1 MYQISNNKDH
11 NITVNTSKHVFCII
25 LGTTQ
30 NIITNTKGTTESRQ
44 LHTFFNSNSGPTLL
58 TGIPV
63 VLQEGSEKIA
73 LAQAP
78 NMGGMPK
85 VKEVKRSAHNA
96 IERRYRTSINDR
108 IVELKNMLVGEEAKV
123 CIACI
128 EKV

>member
-1 MYQISNNKDH
+1 MLC
-11 NITVNTSKHVFCII
+11 F

-30 NIITNTKGTTESRQ
+30 GIITNAKANTENRPI
-44 LHTFFNSNSGPTLL
+44 HTFFTSNNGPTLL

-63 VLQEGSEKIA
+63 VLEGEKIT
-73 LAQAP
+73 LSQAP
-78 NMGGMPK
+78 NMGVPK

-123 CIACI
+123 CIIIFCCYI
-128 EKV
+128 VIIKLPQYF

>member
-1 MYQISNNKDH
+1 MGPLYTCATTASY
-11 NITVNTSKHVFCII
+11 VPFLLYI

-30 NIITNTKGTTESRQ
+30 GIITNTKAGAENRPV
-44 LHTFFNSNSGPTLL
+44 HTFFTSNSGTTLL

-63 VLQEGSEKIA
+63 VLEGGEKIA
-73 LAQAP
+73 LSQAP

-123 CIACI
+123 SI
-128 EKV
+128 KT